1 LDTEV
6 EKKKTKNR
14 MLEIDIQS
22 KETEVDNM
30 KNRLNKEK
38 YEFETE

>member
-14 MLEIDIQS
+14 MLEIDIKS

-38 YEFETE
+38 DEFETE